1 MKELNDTDNGI
12 YKRNY
17 ISCLNWLSY
26 FYERNKV
33 EEAKQKQKKL

>member
-1 MKELNDTDNGI
+1 MKELNDTDAGI

-17 ISCLNWLSY
+17 ISCLNWLAY

-33 EEAKQKQKKL
+33 EETIQKQNKK